1 MKVLKFGGTSVGSA
15 ENIKVVADIVASYHN
30 NQVPCAVVV
39 SAMSG
44 ITDQL
49 IEVSAEAAAG
59 HEGYSETL
67 KSIEK
72 HHFDTARQLISV
84 QSQSRVFAY
93 LKSLFNELED
103 VLHGTFLL
111 RERSPRTFDL
121 VVSFGERLSAFII
134 SQYINELGID
144 TQFLDARKVIRTDNT
159 FGAAKVDFE
168 TTYQQISDYFDT
180 TDSLQVI
187 TGFIGTTRDDETTT
201 LGRGGS
207 DYTASIF
214 GAALSA
220 EEIEI
225 WTDVDGVMTADPRQV
240 KSAFSLDAIS
250 YIEAME
256 MSHFGAKVIYPPT
269 LLPVLI
275 KNIPLRI
282 RNTFN
287 QEFPGTFISQNPY
300 TTATDESRKK
310 EKSLAVKG
318 ITSIKDIALLTL
330 QGSGMIGIPGIAS
343 RLFGALARKQ
353 INVIIITQ
361 ASSEHSISF
370 AVSPFDYQEAQAAI
384 NEEFALEIEAGK
396 IDKAIVE
403 TQLSIIAI
411 IGENMRKTPG
421 ISGKMFRALGRNGI
435 NIRAITQGSS
445 EVNLSVV
452 IAQRNLSKALNTVHD
467 AFFLSEIKTLNI
479 FMSGLGLIGSTL
491 LRQVAPQEQYLLEN
505 RLLKINFVGIANS
518 RKMIFSEKGI
528 SPSTWQEQLEAQG
541 EKSNMSIFVRRMK
554 ELNLP
559 NSIFVD
565 CTSSEDVIKYYQ
577 EILQSAISIVTPNK
591 LANSGTYQDYLQLK
605 QTAMKAGMKFLY
617 ETNVGAGLPVIRV
630 LQDLKD
636 SGDKIYKIE
645 GVLSGT
651 LSYIFNTFTSTK
663 GAQFSE
669 VVFEAKQK
677 GYTEPDPRQDLNGMD
692 VARKILILARE
703 VGLAM
708 EPDQVEIEQLLPEQC
723 LKAPSIDDFFA
734 ALEKVNEDFEVKKQ
748 NANKED
754 KKLCYIATLEEG
766 KASVSLKEVDQ
777 SHPFYSI
784 SGSDNIISYT
794 TARYKERPLVVKGP
808 GAGAEVTAAGVFADI
823 ISISNYLYQE

>member
-15 ENIKVVADIVASYHN
+15 DSIKIVADIVLSYYN
-30 NQVPCAVVV
+30 TQVACTVVV

-44 ITDQL
+44 ITDRL
-49 IEVSAEAAAG
+49 ISVSTEAARG
-59 HEGYSETL
+59 NEVYSQIL
-67 KSIEK
+67 KDIEK

-93 LKSLFNELED
+93 LKTLFNELED
-103 VLHGTFLL
+103 VLHGVFLL
-111 RERSPRTFDL
+111 RERSARTLDL
-121 VVSFGERLSAFII
+121 IVSFGERLSAYII

-144 TQFLDARKVIRTDNT
+144 TEFLDARRVIQTDNN
-159 FGAAKVDFE
+159 FGAAKVNFDI
-168 TTYQQISDYFDT
+168 TYRQIADYFNT
-180 TDSLQVI
+180 HQALQII
-187 TGFIGTTRDDETTT
+187 TGFIGSTAEDETTT

-214 GAALSA
+214 GAGLNA
-220 EEIEI
+220 EEVEI

-240 KSAFSLDAIS
+240 SSAFSLDAIS

-269 LLPVLI
+269 LLPVLA

-282 RNTFN
+282 RNTFYRD
-287 QEFPGTFISQNPY
+287 FPGTVVSRNPY
-300 TTATDESRKK
+300 AMATDEAQKK
-310 EKSLAVKG
+310 EKAMAVKG
-318 ITSIKDIALLTL
+318 ITSIKEVALLSL

-343 RLFGALARKQ
+343 RLFGALARKK

-370 AVSPFDYQEAQAAI
+370 AVSPTDYQEAQKAMD
-384 NEEFALEIEAGK
+384 EEFMMEIEAGK

-403 TQLSIIAI
+403 THLSIIAI
-411 IGENMRKTPG
+411 IGENMRRTPG
-421 ISGKMFRALGRNGI
+421 ISGKMFSALGRNGI
-435 NIRAITQGSS
+435 NVRAIAQGSS

-467 AFFLSEIKTLNI
+467 AFFLSEIKTLNV
-479 FMSGLGLIGSTL
+479 FMTGLGLIGSTL
-491 LRQVAPQEQYLLEN
+491 LRQIAQQEHYLLKN
-505 RLLKINFVGIANS
+505 RLLKIKFVGIANS
-518 RKMIFSEKGI
+518 RKMLFNELGI
-528 SPSTWQEQLEAQG
+528 SPTAWQEQLQTKG
-541 EKSNMSIFVRRMK
+541 ENSNMSTFVHRMK

-559 NSIFVD
+559 NSVFID

-577 EILQSAISIVTPNK
+577 EVLQSAISVVTPNK
-591 LANSGTYQDYLQLK
+591 LANSGSYLNYAQLK
-605 QTAMKAGMKFLY
+605 QTAMKAGVKFYY

-651 LSYIFNTFTSTK
+651 LSYIFNTFTK
-663 GAQFSE
+663 ERKFSE
-669 VVFEAKQK
+669 VVREAQQK
-677 GYTEPDPRQDLNGMD
+677 GYTEPDPRDDLNGMD

-703 VGLAM
+703 VGLAL
-708 EPDQVEIEQLLPEQC
+708 EPDQVTVELLLPDQC
-723 LKAPSIDDFFA
+723 LQANTLEDFFTS
-734 ALEKVNEDFEVKKQ
+734 LEEVNDSFETKKHHAK
-748 NANKED
+748 NNG
-754 KKLCYIATLEEG
+754 KKLCYVATLEENQ
-766 KASVSLKEVDQ
+766 ASVRLKEIGQD
-777 SHPFYSI
+777 HPFYTI

-794 TARYKERPLVVKGP
+794 TARYKETPLVVKGP

-823 ISISNYLYQE
+823 MSISNYLYQE

>member
-15 ENIKVVADIVASYHN
+15 ESIKVVADIIVSYHN
-30 NQVPCAVVV
+30 SQVPCAVVV
-39 SAMSG
+39 SAMGG
-44 ITDQL
+44 ITDRL
-49 IEVSAEAAAG
+49 ISVSTEAAFGNEA
-59 HEGYSETL
+59 YAETL
-67 KSIEK
+67 KQIEK

-93 LKSLFNELED
+93 LKTLFNELED
-103 VLHGTFLL
+103 VLHGVFLL
-111 RERSPRTFDL
+111 RERSLRTLDL
-121 VVSFGERLSAFII
+121 VVSFGERLSAYII

-144 TQFLDARKVIRTDNT
+144 TQFLDARRVIRTDNN
-159 FGAAKVDFE
+159 FGSAKVDFPN
-168 TTYQQISDYFDT
+168 TYQHITDFFDANK
-180 TDSLQVI
+180 SLQIV
-187 TGFIGTTRDDETTT
+187 TGFIGSTEGEETTT

-214 GAALSA
+214 GAALDA
-220 EEIEI
+220 EEVEI

-240 KSAFSLDAIS
+240 TAAFSLDAIS

-269 LLPVLI
+269 LLPVLT

-287 QEFPGTFISQNPY
+287 RTFPGTVVSRNPY
-300 TTATDESRKK
+300 ASMTDESQKK
-310 EKSLAVKG
+310 EKSMPVKG
-318 ITSIKDIALLTL
+318 ITSIKDVALLSL

-343 RLFGALARKQ
+343 RLFGALARKK

-370 AVSPFDYQEAQAAI
+370 AVSPADYQEAQKAM
-384 NEEFALEIEAGK
+384 NEEFVMEIEAGK

-403 TQLSIIAI
+403 THLSIIAI

-421 ISGKMFRALGRNGI
+421 ISGKMFGALGRNGI
-435 NIRAITQGSS
+435 NVRAIAQGSS

-452 IAQRNLSKALNTVHD
+452 IAQRNLSKALNAVHD
-467 AFFLSEIKTLNI
+467 AFFLSEIKTLNV
-479 FMSGLGLIGSTL
+479 FMSGVGLIGSTL
-491 LRQVAPQEQYLLEN
+491 LKQIAQQEKYLLEN
-505 RLLKINFVGIANS
+505 RLLKINFVSIANS
-518 RKMIFSEKGI
+518 RKMLFNEQGI
-528 SPSTWQEQLEAQG
+528 SPTAWQDQLQMQG
-541 EKSNMSIFVRRMK
+541 EKSDMGVFVHKMK

-559 NSIFVD
+559 NTVFVD

-577 EILQSAISIVTPNK
+577 EILQSAISIITPNK
-591 LANSGTYQDYLQLK
+591 LANSGPYKNYLQLK
-605 QTAMKAGMKFLY
+605 QTALKSGVKFFY

-636 SGDKIYKIE
+636 SGDKIYKVE

-651 LSYIFNTFTSTK
+651 LSYIFNSFTEDRK
-663 GAQFSE
+663 FSD
-669 VVFEAKQK
+669 VVYEAKQQ
-677 GYTEPDPRQDLNGMD
+677 GYTEPDPREDLNGMD

-703 VGLAM
+703 VGLPLELDQIKI
-708 EPDQVEIEQLLPEQC
+708 EPLVPEQC
-723 LKAPSIDDFFA
+723 LRADSVESFFA
-734 ALEKVNEDFEVKKQ
+734 LLEASNEVFEAKKK
-748 NANKED
+748 NAESNGR
-754 KKLCYIATLEEG
+754 KLCYIATLEDG
-766 KASVSLKEVDQ
+766 RAAVRLTEVDQ
-777 SHPFYSI
+777 YHPFYSL

>member
-15 ENIKVVADIVASYHN
+15 ENIKIVADIVVSYHN
-30 NQVPCAVVV
+30 SQVPCTVVV

-44 ITDQL
+44 ITDRL
-49 IEVSAEAAAG
+49 IGVSTEAASG
-59 HEGYSETL
+59 YEGYIENL
-67 KSIEK
+67 KDIEK

-93 LKSLFNELED
+93 LKTLFNELED
-103 VLHGTFLL
+103 VLHGVFLL
-111 RERSPRTFDL
+111 RERSPRTLDL
-121 VVSFGERLSAFII
+121 VVSFGERLSAYII
-134 SQYINELGID
+134 SQYMSELGID
-144 TQFLDARKVIRTDNT
+144 TQFLDARRMICTDNH
-159 FGAAKVDFE
+159 FGSAKVDFPI
-168 TTYQQISDYFDT
+168 TYQQI
-180 TDSLQVI
+180 TDFFNTNKSLQII
-187 TGFIGTTRDDETTT
+187 TGFIGSTEGGETTT

-214 GAALSA
+214 GAALDA
-220 EEIEI
+220 EEVEI

-240 KSAFSLDAIS
+240 ASAFSLDAIS

-269 LLPVLI
+269 LLPVLT
-275 KNIPLRI
+275 KSIPLRI

-287 QEFPGTFISQNPY
+287 RSFPGTVVSRNPY
-300 TTATDESRKK
+300 TSMTDESQKK
-310 EKSLAVKG
+310 EKAMPVKG
-318 ITSIKDIALLTL
+318 ITSIKDVALLSL

-343 RLFGALARKQ
+343 RLFGALARRK

-370 AVSPFDYQEAQAAI
+370 AVSPTDYQEAQKAMD
-384 NEEFALEIEAGK
+384 EEFVVEIEAGK
-396 IDKAIVE
+396 IDQAIVE
-403 TQLSIIAI
+403 THLSIVAI
-411 IGENMRKTPG
+411 IGENMRRTPG
-421 ISGKMFRALGRNGI
+421 ISGKMFSALGRNGI
-435 NIRAITQGSS
+435 NVRAIAQGSS

-452 IAQRNLSKALNTVHD
+452 IAQRNLSKTLNAVHD
-467 AFFLSEIKTLNI
+467 AFFLSEIKTLNV

-491 LRQVAPQEQYLLEN
+491 LKQIAQQEQYLLEN

-518 RKMIFSEKGI
+518 RKMLFNEKGI
-528 SPSTWQEQLEAQG
+528 SPVAWQEQLQTQC
-541 EKSNMSIFVRRMK
+541 EKSNMSMFVHRMK
-554 ELNLP
+554 EFNLP
-559 NSIFVD
+559 NSVFVD

-577 EILQSAISIVTPNK
+577 EILQSAISIITPNK
-591 LANSGTYQDYLQLK
+591 LANSGSYKNYLQLK
-605 QTAMKAGMKFLY
+605 QTAMKSGVKFLY

-651 LSYIFNTFTSTK
+651 LSFIFNTFTENRK
-663 GAQFSE
+663 FSD
-669 VVFEAKQK
+669 VVYEAKRK
-677 GYTEPDPRQDLNGMD
+677 GYTEPDPRNDLNGMD

-703 VGLAM
+703 VGLPI
-708 EPDQVEIEQLLPEQC
+708 EPDQIEVEPLLPEQC
-723 LKAPSIDDFFA
+723 LQADSLDSFFA
-734 ALEKVNEDFEVKKQ
+734 SLEELNDVFEVKKEH
-748 NANKED
+748 ARSSG
-754 KKLCYIATLEEG
+754 KKLCYIATLEDG
-766 KASVSLKEVDQ
+766 KASVCLSEVDQ
-777 SHPFYSI
+777 YHPFYSL